1 MIQMQF
7 SWDEN
12 KEKINIVKHGI
23 DFSTAA
29 YVFQD
34 ENRIEF
40 YDDAHSEYEDRYI
53 TIGQVNGIAI
63 VIMVVYTERGN
74 TIRLISARKATP
86 QERKMYYD
94 CP

>member
-1 MIQMQF
+1 MQF
-7 SWDEN
+7 EWDEN
-12 KEKINIVKHGI
+12 KEKINLAKHGI

-29 YVFQD
+29 LVFQD

-53 TIGQVNGIAI
+53 TIGQINGIAI
-63 VIMVVYTERGN
+63 VVMVVYTEHEN
-74 TIRLISARKATP
+74 AVRLISARRATNH
-86 QERKMYYD
+86 ERSIYYD